1 MGKKEKLVL
10 AGTALATAVTSIFG
24 GGSERANATEHIN
37 PPRPPADHQLNN
49 FENPDP
55 SQVEFPATQAKNS
68 QAQTSPSLPRL
79 EQEQQVEV
87 VHIADL
93 NEVVLSDEDFQAL
106 LPLWQ
111 EAFPDSDLMTELE
124 QGGVSELSVSFTSKS
139 LDSLPANV
147 SERVLKIRTRLNDI
161 ISQSASESEIQD
173 IFELNL
179 AFYLKNNEVR
189 LIVSAR
195 NTINLADELNAG
207 SIVFID
213 SIGNLRYIEPAEGE
227 QAGFLKADKQTADEA
242 SQGYG
247 TMPDGLP
254 AQFIVPEGSV
264 VLATFIDDEGQE
276 RVEVLALLVKGTA
289 LVFPDEEQAGQNIAR
304 ITTPA
309 PNQRAPGHAR
319 EVVAPEEEVLII
331 GALNEVETAEL
342 QQVLKMYPGG
352 NETMFANFI
361 RENGWTA
368 TWDKERKAFEVNTGT
383 ETYYFFPR
391 LGIEGAKNTDDRFKE
406 DLDDGLADF
415 GGSIVSSNFVPG
427 SSGMKINVYVSRN
440 FQIDGKEKG
449 LRFREDLA
457 GNQGNIDLTADLL
470 IQEFPELLGKE
481 LTILLA
487 ADNFDIYGN
496 SPDAIKEA
504 LELNGNYS
512 FSFVNND
519 VRIGTD
525 LLGEYTYFTRVSL
538 DADKSFYEDP
548 HALGN
553 VVFAMSLAP
562 FASNGRLDANDFNTT
577 GERIK
582 KFQLAYY
589 NKTGL
594 PSYTLQAIDD

>member
-10 AGTALATAVTSIFG
+10 AATALATAVTSIFG

-111 EAFPDSDLMTELE
+111 EAFPDSDPTAELE
-124 QGGVSELSVSFTSKS
+124 QGGVSELPVSFASKS

-254 AQFIVPEGSV
+254 AQFIVPEGAV
-264 VLATFIDDEGQE
+264 VLTTYIDDEGQE
-276 RVEVLALLVKGTA
+276 RVRVTALLVEGTA

-309 PNQRAPGHAR
+309 PNQRAPGHAK
-319 EVVAPEEEVLII
+319 EVVAPEEDINL
-331 GALNEVETAEL
+331 LTTS
-342 QQVLKMYPGG
+342 GG
-352 NETMFANFI
+352 T
-361 RENGWTA
+361 T
-368 TWDKERKAFEVNTGT
+368 
-383 ETYYFFPR
+383 
-391 LGIEGAKNTDDRFKE
+391 L
-406 DLDDGLADF
+406 
-415 GGSIVSSNFVPG
+415 
-427 SSGMKINVYVSRN
+427 
-440 FQIDGKEKG
+440 
-449 LRFREDLA
+449 
-457 GNQGNIDLTADLL
+457 
-470 IQEFPELLGKE
+470 
-481 LTILLA
+481 
-487 ADNFDIYGN
+487 
-496 SPDAIKEA
+496 
-504 LELNGNYS
+504 
-512 FSFVNND
+512 
-519 VRIGTD
+519 
-525 LLGEYTYFTRVSL
+525 SL
-538 DADKSFYEDP
+538 DAKSWENVSPEYVPQVESFDEGRIDTYNVYMEWLAVTKNTPGLQGISLVDFLNRRAAGEEIEMIYIARNIETGEVMQVSQKLGKLTYTGNPNDGTLRVTIDPATNPKYETIMANVNSFFDHSLSYKWGAGSATGIFFDPNKPSTIIKYAAVQADELWQGPTEGYGMWYDEATLINLAFSTSSTPFALSLEDQTKIHEGFYSNANQIPEANKSP
-548 HALGN
+548 GTPLGIPVRN
-553 VVFAMSLAP
+553 FLFVRNPDQSMSLVADFSGSAP
-562 FASNGRLDANDFNTT
+562 YPEN
-577 GERIK
+577 
-582 KFQLAYY
+582 
-589 NKTGL
+589 
-594 PSYTLQAIDD
+594 

>member
-10 AGTALATAVTSIFG
+10 AGTALAAAVTSIFG

-111 EAFPDSDLMTELE
+111 EAFPESDLMTELE
-124 QGGVSELSVSFTSKS
+124 QGGVSELPVSFTSKS

-254 AQFIVPEGSV
+254 AQFIVPEGAV
-264 VLATFIDDEGQE
+264 VLTTYIDDEGQE
-276 RVEVLALLVKGTA
+276 RVRVTALLVEGTA

-309 PNQRAPGHAR
+309 PNQRAPGHAK
-319 EVVAPEEEVLII
+319 EVVAPEEDINL
-331 GALNEVETAEL
+331 LTTS
-342 QQVLKMYPGG
+342 GG
-352 NETMFANFI
+352 T
-361 RENGWTA
+361 T
-368 TWDKERKAFEVNTGT
+368 
-383 ETYYFFPR
+383 
-391 LGIEGAKNTDDRFKE
+391 L
-406 DLDDGLADF
+406 
-415 GGSIVSSNFVPG
+415 
-427 SSGMKINVYVSRN
+427 
-440 FQIDGKEKG
+440 
-449 LRFREDLA
+449 
-457 GNQGNIDLTADLL
+457 
-470 IQEFPELLGKE
+470 
-481 LTILLA
+481 
-487 ADNFDIYGN
+487 
-496 SPDAIKEA
+496 
-504 LELNGNYS
+504 
-512 FSFVNND
+512 
-519 VRIGTD
+519 
-525 LLGEYTYFTRVSL
+525 SL
-538 DADKSFYEDP
+538 DAKSWENVSPEYVPQVESFDEGRIDTYNVYMEWLAVTKNTPGLQGISLVDFLNRRAAGEEIEMIYIARNIETGEVMQVSQKLGKLTYTGNPNDGTLRVTIDPATNPKYETIMANVNSFFDHSLSYKWGAGSATGIFFDPNKPSTIIKYAAVQADELWQGPTEGYGMWYDEATLINLAFSTSSTPFALSLEDQTKIHEGFYSNANQIPEANKSP
-548 HALGN
+548 GTPLGIPVRN
-553 VVFAMSLAP
+553 FLFVRNPDQSMSLVADFSGSAP
-562 FASNGRLDANDFNTT
+562 YPEN
-577 GERIK
+577 
-582 KFQLAYY
+582 
-589 NKTGL
+589 
-594 PSYTLQAIDD
+594 